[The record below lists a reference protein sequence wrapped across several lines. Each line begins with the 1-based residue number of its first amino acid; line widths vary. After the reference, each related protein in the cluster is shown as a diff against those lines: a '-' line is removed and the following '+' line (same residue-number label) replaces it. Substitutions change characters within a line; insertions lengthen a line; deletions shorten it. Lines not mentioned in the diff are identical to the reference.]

1 MNIRLLDRIRGSL
14 FGGAIGDAL
23 GAPVEGWH
31 WEDIRARHGK
41 MEEFLPFDC
50 GYARGAGHVTD
61 DSYLR
66 HLLCMSIVDRG
77 GRVTPDEFAATLAA
91 TMNPARLWV
100 NETLALHKIRQGM
113 NPWWETGRGNIPAGC
128 ATMAI
133 APIGIV
139 NAGDPRQAY
148 QDAFCIAS
156 VNQDGNNRD
165 FAACF
170 AAGIAA
176 AFVPGANEESV
187 IAAFFDHSDYLS
199 RRALRWT
206 LELAEKSATVDEFA
220 DRFYRSPLLDWS
232 WPQHRWTPRD
242 HFCGNSIEFVPAVA
256 ALLRLCAGD
265 PNRAIIEGAS
275 FGRDCDTIGSC
286 VGSTVGILHGANAL
300 RPHWVAQVEAANAD
314 IFREL
319 HGDPAHGF
327 GAMAE
332 KLHGV
337 LVRRLA
343 ELRDRTDQLASIV
356 G

>member
-1 MNIRLLDRIRGSL
+1 MNPTLLDRVSGSL
-14 FGGAIGDAL
+14 LGGAIGDAL

-31 WEDIRARHGK
+31 WEDIRAQHGK
-41 MEEFLPFDC
+41 LEQFRPFDC

-66 HLLCMSIVDRG
+66 HLLCLSIVERG

-91 TMNPARLWV
+91 KMNPARLWV
-100 NETLALHKIRQGM
+100 NETLALHKIRQRM

-133 APIGIV
+133 PPVGIV

-176 AFVPGANEESV
+176 AFRPGAAEESV
-187 IAAFFDHSDYLS
+187 IAACFDHSDDLS
-199 RRALRWT
+199 RRALRWS
-206 LELAEKSATVDEFA
+206 LELAGQSATVDEFA

-242 HFCGNSIEFVPAVA
+242 HFCGNSIEFVPVVPAI
-256 ALLRLCAGD
+256 LRLCAGD
-265 PNRAIIEGAS
+265 PNRAIIEGAN

-286 VGSTVGILHGANAL
+286 VGSVVGILYGAGAL
-300 RPHWVAQVEAANAD
+300 REAWKNEVEAANAD
-314 IFREL
+314 IFLEL
-319 HGDPAHGF
+319 HGDASQGF
-327 GAMAE
+327 RAMAE
-332 KLHGV
+332 KLHAV
-337 LVRRLA
+337 LGRRLA
-343 ELRDRTDQLASIV
+343 EQRAQCAALADLLA
-356 G
+356 